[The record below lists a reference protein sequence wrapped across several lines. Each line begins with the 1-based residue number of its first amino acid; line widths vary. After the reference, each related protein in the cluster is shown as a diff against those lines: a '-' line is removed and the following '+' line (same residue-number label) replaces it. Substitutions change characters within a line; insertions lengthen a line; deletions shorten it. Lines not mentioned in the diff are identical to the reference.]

1 MASDLKICRKII
13 LHNENTTNPTRSG
26 RARRLQKQHGQGSSC
41 PLNNPWLRSY
51 AGRFWQLL
59 AGSSSRARKESIS
72 NGANLHESCV
82 RCAILQRHGRNAWRL
97 DAEGNREHQDEVTA
111 GLDSARRSPS
121 PWACGGPKGRRGP
134 APIAQG
140 PSLL

>member
-1 MASDLKICRKII
+1 MASARKTCHKII
-13 LHNENTTNPTRSG
+13 SHNENTSKRTRSP
-26 RARRLQKQHGQGSSC
+26 RACWLQIKHGQGSSC
-41 PLNNPWLRSY
+41 PLNDPRLRSY
-51 AGRFWQLL
+51 AGRLRQLL
-59 AGSSSRARKESIS
+59 ARGSHRARTQSVPH
-72 NGANLHESCV
+72 GANLHESCV

-121 PWACGGPKGRRGP
+121 PWACDGPKGRRGP
-134 APIAQG
+134 APVAPG